1 MKFRNLSSHL
11 LISLLLV
18 LISSHSLAAMYKYQD
33 EKGDWVYSQHPPAE
47 GSFTTIKA
55 QKQSR
60 SSRLSTEARQQKVN
74 QAKESVLG
82 KPGEKEAKS
91 KSESETAKNNAKR
104 QDICDR
110 SKKGLE
116 QLQIYRRF
124 KDKDGKITV
133 LDDETRAKQIA
144 NAKANIEQFCK

>member
-1 MKFRNLSSHL
+1 MKFRILPRHL
-11 LISLLLV
+11 ILPFLV
-18 LISSHSLAAMYKYQD
+18 LGFSTVSQAAMYKYQD
-33 EKGDWVYSQHPPAE
+33 ENGAWVYSQHPPTE
-47 GSFTTIKA
+47 GSFTTIKP

-60 SSRLSTEARQQKVN
+60 SSTLSNEERKAKVTEAQ
-74 QAKESVLG
+74 ESVLG

-91 KSESETAKNNAKR
+91 KSDNETAKNNAKR
-104 QDICDR
+104 QDICER

-124 KDKDGKITV
+124 RDKEGNITV
-133 LDDETRAKQIA
+133 LDDEQRAKQIA

>member
-1 MKFRNLSSHL
+1 MKSRNLFSY
-11 LISLLLV
+11 LIVPLLV
-18 LISSHSLAAMYKYQD
+18 VSLTSIGQAAMYKYQD
-33 EKGDWVYSQHPPAE
+33 ENGDWVYSQHPPAE
-47 GSFTTIKA
+47 GNFTTIKA

-60 SSRLSTEARQQKVN
+60 SSRLSSEERKEKLTKS
-74 QAKESVLG
+74 KESILG
-82 KPGEKEAKS
+82 KPGEKEEKT
-91 KSESETAKNNAKR
+91 KSENETAKNDAKR